1 MLRRPYGT
9 TGEELSIIGFGGIVV
24 DRLPQDEADAYVK
37 EAIDGGV
44 NYFDVAPSY
53 GNAQDQLGPAI
64 EPYRKDIFLACKTA
78 ERTKDGAQREMEES
92 LQKLR
97 TDYFD
102 LYQLHGMTTEE
113 DFEQAMGPNG
123 ALEVLQKAKEKG
135 IVKYLGFSAHS
146 VDIALRLID
155 AFDFQSV
162 LFPINFVTWFNG
174 KFGLQVVDKAKQKD
188 MGVLA
193 LKAMAKQTWPEGVEK
208 VYDRCWY
215 EPIDEPE
222 MAKLAVRYT
231 LSQGATAAIP
241 PGDIR
246 LFRLG
251 MEAGQQFTPITA
263 EEEQILRDYAQE
275 RTPIFTTVG

>member
-9 TGEELSIIGFGGIVV
+9 TDEELSIIGFGGIVV

-44 NYFDVAPSY
+44 NYFDIAPSY
-53 GNAQDQLGPAI
+53 GNAQNQLGPAI
-64 EPYRKDIFLACKTA
+64 EPYRQDIFLACKTA
-78 ERTKDGAQREMEES
+78 ERTKDGAQRELEES

-97 TDYFD
+97 TDHFD

-113 DFEQAMGPNG
+113 DFEVAMGPNG
-123 ALEVLQKAKEKG
+123 ALEVLQKAQEKG

-146 VDIALRLID
+146 VEIALKLMD

-162 LFPINFVTWFNG
+162 LFPINFVNWFQG

-188 MGVLA
+188 MGILA
-193 LKAMAKQTWPEGVEK
+193 LKAMAKQKWPEGAERA
-208 VYDRCWY
+208 YDRCWY
-215 EPIDEPE
+215 EPIDDPE

-231 LSQGATAAIP
+231 LSQGVTAAIP

-246 LFRLG
+246 LFRIA
-251 MEAGQQFTPITA
+251 MEAGQQFTPITSD
-263 EEEQILRDYAQE
+263 EEQILRDYAQD